1 MTSYNPSQID
11 RSTLA
16 KHSDLHTVSTS
27 DRIADCHR
35 RAAARWTIRLLIFSA
50 VLGGCQS
57 SPTEPES
64 KGATQQ
70 SGLKEAIGIN
80 PLKLKSE
87 LVSFMDA
94 SLAESIAAYTDIASE
109 YRERRIREHCLR
121 FKMRRLDFYLTLST
135 VEDPREVFILNWTA
149 FVNIRQFVTEGSGKE
164 NLGQAQARMEALSRK
179 FEADII
185 ALGYRHFS
193 KEIIDA
199 AKDDI
204 EEAAL
209 EFSWDS
215 PLASDAVLQ
224 EARDDTDLVRIL
236 LLPLKPISSLGNI
249 GKLGNTPEAID
260 RFTDTANDFSLVI
273 RYLPERFRWQ
283 MQMLLLEMES
293 SGPAAAMI
301 KQTQSVQ
308 QSVQDLIALF
318 ETMPANM
325 RNEFEKSIEATEK
338 SLPEFR
344 STLKEA
350 RVLAETTHAMVE
362 DVNRTTLQAEKMAIQ
377 FTETAEAFEV
387 AAAEIRGLIADVREW
402 RNPGEP
408 NGPSL
413 SDSPERDSGV
423 SSPQGQKDYLAPK
436 QGDSEGQ
443 RRGGSVAKDYEQTA
457 ESIKAAAQEVRTLVS
472 ELQEPVN
479 EEGSLRQVAGEFRAL
494 IKSVFWHAVALVGI
508 IFTLAL
514 AYRFATYRLATKR
527 K

>member
-1 MTSYNPSQID
+1 MKVNTPSQID
-11 RSTLA
+11 RSMLA
-16 KHSDLHTVSTS
+16 EHSDSTVVSTS
-27 DRIADCHR
+27 KRLADCR
-35 RAAARWTIRLLIFSA
+35 LGAVAKWTVGLLLISV

-57 SPTEPES
+57 SPTEPTS
-64 KGATQQ
+64 KGARQH

-80 PLKLKSE
+80 PLKLRSE
-87 LVSFMDA
+87 LISFMDA

-109 YRERRIREHCLR
+109 HRERRIREHCLR

-149 FVNIRQFVTEGSGKE
+149 FVNIRQFVTEGSGKT
-164 NLGQAQARMEALSRK
+164 NLGQAQPRMEALARQ
-179 FEADII
+179 FEADIT
-185 ALGYRHFS
+185 ALGYRHFPGES
-193 KEIIDA
+193 INA

-215 PLASDAVLQ
+215 PLASEAVLE
-224 EARDDTDLVRIL
+224 EARNDADLMRIL
-236 LLPLKPISSLGNI
+236 LLPLKPMTGLGKI

-260 RFTDTANDFSLVI
+260 RFTDTADDFSLVI
-273 RYLPERFRWQ
+273 RYLPERLRWQ

-293 SGPAAAMI
+293 SGPTAAMI

-318 ETMPANM
+318 ETMPAGM
-325 RNEFEKSIEATEK
+325 RKEFEKSIKATEE

-350 RVLAETTHAMVE
+350 RQLAETTHAVVE
-362 DVNRTTLQAEKMAIQ
+362 DVNGTALQVQEMAVQ

-387 AAAEIRGLIADVREW
+387 AAAEIRGLITDIREW

-408 NGPSL
+408 NRVSQNSPRQGDSSL
-413 SDSPERDSGV
+413 STL
-423 SSPQGQKDYLAPK
+423 QGQKDSLATG
-436 QGDSEGQ
+436 QDDSEGQ
-443 RRGGSVAKDYEQTA
+443 ERGGFVAKDYEDLA
-457 ESIKAAAQEVRTLVS
+457 ESIRAAAQEVRTLVD
-472 ELQEPVN
+472 ELQKPIDDD
-479 EEGSLRQVAGEFRAL
+479 GSLRQVAGEFHGLVRT
-494 IKSVFWHAVALVGI
+494 VFWHAFALAGI
-508 IFTLAL
+508 IFALAL
-514 AYRFATYRLATKR
+514 AYRFATHRLATRR